1 MEVLH
6 DEALLAAACTLHV
19 ALHATLR
26 RFDTA
31 VDAHAPH
38 WWSGSPSLP
47 SAVEAVEPAVEAVEP
62 AVEAVEPAV
71 EAEAVG
77 EAETETAVDTQLRL
91 LLEAEEQTNTVEE
104 EEEGEDGV
112 TRQGGVVIHSL

>member
-47 SAVEAVEPAVEAVEP
+47 SAVEAVEP

>member
-71 EAEAVG
+71 EAEAVERRRRRQRWIRSCG
-77 EAETETAVDTQLRL
+77 CCWRRKSRRILWRRRRKAKTE
-91 LLEAEEQTNTVEE
+91 
-104 EEEGEDGV
+104 
-112 TRQGGVVIHSL
+112 